1 MKMLAFLSSIVAG
14 IVSYMT
20 VLLPFLAAAII
31 IYMIKKGR
39 YKKTE
44 YYIQTKNPYGKMRR
58 NKGQQGEFYTYKNL
72 RPLKGYKRFL
82 FNCYLPKEDGETT
95 EVDVILLHESG
106 IYVFESKNYSGWIF
120 GTETQRYWMQTFK
133 NGSKEYFLNP
143 VIQNRGHLKW
153 LRAFLEGNT
162 IPFYSYIVFGDHC
175 ILKDI
180 TLVSNQHYIV
190 HLCDILNSVRRNAA
204 RAERQISA
212 EQIDSLY
219 EKLYPLTQVRK
230 AVKRAHIK
238 NIQKKKQRADL
249 STNKIR
255 KKMVRINKKRCPCCG
270 GRLVL
275 RTATRGER
283 QGRRFMGCSNY
294 PECRYIKNM
303 E

>member
-120 GTETQRYWMQTFK
+120 GTESQPCIYER
-133 NGSKEYFLNP
+133 
-143 VIQNRGHLKW
+143 
-153 LRAFLEGNT
+153 RA
-162 IPFYSYIVFGDHC
+162 V
-175 ILKDI
+175 
-180 TLVSNQHYIV
+180 
-190 HLCDILNSVRRNAA
+190 
-204 RAERQISA
+204 
-212 EQIDSLY
+212 
-219 EKLYPLTQVRK
+219 
-230 AVKRAHIK
+230 
-238 NIQKKKQRADL
+238 
-249 STNKIR
+249 
-255 KKMVRINKKRCPCCG
+255 
-270 GRLVL
+270 
-275 RTATRGER
+275 
-283 QGRRFMGCSNY
+283 
-294 PECRYIKNM
+294 
-303 E
+303 